1 MNQMINCTVDAC
13 KHNSDGHVCS
23 LSSINV
29 GNTAPNPHRCADT
42 ECDSFEE

>member
-1 MNQMINCTVDAC
+1 MNQKINCHVNAC
-13 KHNSDGHVCS
+13 KHNQQGEKCN
-23 LSSINV
+23 LESIMV